1 MSLDVALGGPGR
13 PAPGRTGPHGEATDE
28 QLLQAMADG
37 DRAALEQL
45 YARHARPL
53 LAYLTRLLDRPSA
66 EEALQDTLVTAWR
79 RAGSFAGSASASAWL
94 HGIARRQAANRRRRR
109 EGEPAAVDE
118 LTEVAA
124 TGQGPEDAVLAAAA
138 EAELAALIGRLPA
151 RQQEALTLV
160 LRNSLTYAEAAEVL
174 DVPVGTVKS
183 RLHAAKHSL
192 AALLREQ
199 EASR

>member
-1 MSLDVALGGPGR
+1 MSLDVALGGLGR

-28 QLLQAMADG
+28 QLLLAMADG

-79 RAGSFAGSASASAWL
+79 RAGSFAGSASGSAWL

-118 LTEVAA
+118 LDEVAA